1 MPWGSGSFGVNLRWK
16 NITFSTSFLYEF
28 GGDFYN
34 ETLIDKV
41 ENAKIEEYNVDR
53 RAMRALEE
61 IRGCGHVQGY

>member
-1 MPWGSGSFGVNLRWK
+1 MEFQLNTLFRC
-16 NITFSTSFLYEF
+16 IYEF

-53 RAMRALEE
+53 RAMSEFNISRFSS
-61 IRGCGHVQGY
+61 